1 MQRRACL
8 DAGTIHQ
15 HYIQDPPPKVENL
28 FVDIE
33 NGKIHAIVPEQILV
47 EVFKQLCVVRGKGYA
62 LKVINDI
69 YANEYL
75 EIRSLSKDLVAEA
88 GRLKCQYRDI
98 VSYNDAILIA
108 LAVQES
114 AMLHTT
120 EKNLPQIPGLK
131 VVKYVFDA

>member
-1 MQRRACL
+1 MQQRACL

-15 HYIQDPPPKVENL
+15 HYIQDPPSKVESL

-33 NGKIHAIVPEQILV
+33 NGKTRAIVPEQILV

-69 YANEYL
+69 YANGNL
-75 EIRSLSKDLVAEA
+75 EVRSLSKDLVAES
-88 GRLKCQYRDI
+88 GRLKCQHRDTL
-98 VSYNDAILIA
+98 SYNDSILIA
-108 LAVQES
+108 LALEEN
-114 AMLHTT
+114 ATLHTT

-131 VVKYVFDA
+131 VVKYVFDV